1 MADHHAFMVVDWH
14 RAHRSLHR
22 HGLFYHPRPFPLT
35 LAHGRFS
42 GLPSLWSPE
51 ACFRAQ
57 AKLAASDLSRAT
69 RKLRLRAL
77 QTRLWSP
84 EACFRAQ
91 ASLALYDVSLDPG
104 SFASEYKQSLCAP
117 NSPLLSSRPLPLA
130 GLSAHSALVHGVRT
144 ECSPQIS
151 ESYKTDSL
159 LPSQPVRATPG
170 SRGRSEAGPGKPTY
184 ARCKYP
190 SSSARRDALAS
201 CPTD

>member
-51 ACFRAQ
+51 ACFRALQ
-57 AKLAASDLSRAT
+57 AH
-69 RKLRLRAL
+69 
-77 QTRLWSP
+77 LWSP